1 MDDIDNYT
9 KDGIPNFYL
18 ENKGNSSDEYIK
30 NRIRNDEVEKT
41 PLKELKDRKENKT
54 PISKTIKTPIS
65 KTIKTPISKTIETPM
80 FSKNDN
86 QKKTKGQ
93 NIPNNIR
100 TKDKSSN
107 FNV

>member
-1 MDDIDNYT
+1 MEDIDNYT
-9 KDGIPNFYL
+9 KDGIPNL
-18 ENKGNSSDEYIK
+18 ENKGKSSDEYIK
-30 NRIRNDEVEKT
+30 NRISNDEVEKT
-41 PLKELKDRKENKT
+41 PLKEPKDRKENKT
-54 PISKTIKTPIS
+54 PISKTI
-65 KTIKTPISKTIETPM
+65 ETPM
-80 FSKNDN
+80 GSKNDN